1 MNREPQT
8 CDFGSRRA
16 GIEGDNPLEVIK
28 MNDLLKELEGIFAN
42 EVEDEIVKETAE
54 AVSSIKWYCRTEKK
68 YVVKCV
74 SYKCNCTD

>member
-1 MNREPQT
+1 M
-8 CDFGSRRA
+8 GKS
-16 GIEGDNPLEVIK
+16 IIEVIQ
-28 MNDLLKELEGIFAN
+28 MNDLLKELLEGIFAN
-42 EVEDEIVKETAE
+42 EAEDEIVKETAE